1 MAKRNSSEKRSLTF
15 HPLTPERWDDFENL
29 FGPRGACGGCW
40 CMYWRLNRPRYEK
53 GKGAG
58 NRRAMKALV
67 EGEAEP
73 GILGYVGERAVG
85 WCSVAPREE
94 FVRLGSSRILKPVDD
109 VPVWSVSCLFI
120 AREYRNRGVSVA
132 LLKAAIDFVRAR
144 GGTVVEGYPVE
155 PRKEEMPPAFAWTG
169 IASAY
174 LHAGFREHRRG
185 SATRPIM
192 RFEIGKQKSR
202 PREPRP

>member
-1 MAKRNSSEKRSLTF
+1 MGKSKSVGGLTLSF
-15 HPLTPERWDDFENL
+15 HPLTPTRWHDFELL

-40 CMYWRLNRPRYEK
+40 CMYWRRTRPTFEK

-58 NRRAMKALV
+58 NRRAMKAIV
-67 EGEAEP
+67 EQGREP
-73 GILGYVGERAVG
+73 GILAYAGQTAVG

-94 FVRLGSSRILKPVDD
+94 FIRLGSSRILKSVDV
-109 VPVWSVSCLFI
+109 VPVWSISCLFI
-120 AREYRNRGVSVA
+120 SRDYRNRGVSVA
-132 LLKAAIDFVRAR
+132 LLRAAIDFVAER

-155 PRKEEMPPAFAWTG
+155 PKSAEMPPAFAWTG

-174 LHAGFREHRRG
+174 RRAGFHEHRRG

-192 RFEIGKQKSR
+192 RYEISQARS
-202 PREPRP
+202 